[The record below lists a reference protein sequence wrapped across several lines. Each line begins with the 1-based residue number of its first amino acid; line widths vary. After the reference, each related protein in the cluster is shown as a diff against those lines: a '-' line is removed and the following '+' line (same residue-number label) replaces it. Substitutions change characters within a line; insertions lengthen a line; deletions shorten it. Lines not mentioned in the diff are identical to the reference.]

1 MPMIDTL
8 VYVGQNDD
16 PDHGRM
22 WLFKEPDPPH
32 SSEQDGASDDGRPL
46 IPFSDKQLHEIVDF
60 SGLIQRIREIA
71 VDHPLQPI
79 PDLAAE
85 RATADDFDTL
95 EPEIAQ
101 FLNSP
106 KYVSLTITIRFTDDG
121 LSLGRRDEGYDIH
134 FFAHPRRVPTRTRGP
149 VVFCERR
156 RSAARGRPLRSQPDA
171 RAPVSDP
178 QRSGRDRSAM

>member
-8 VYVGQNDD
+8 VYVGQNDH

-32 SSEQDGASDDGRPL
+32 SSEQDGASDDGPPL
-46 IPFSDKQLHEIVDF
+46 IAFSDKQLHEIVDF

-85 RATADDFDTL
+85 RATADDFDTV

-134 FFAHPRRVPTRTRGP
+134 FFAHPRRGLEVLLFFASVGVQPLVDDLCDRSRTR
-149 VVFCERR
+149 
-156 RSAARGRPLRSQPDA
+156 
-171 RAPVSDP
+171 
-178 QRSGRDRSAM
+178 